1 MDNVN
6 IFINCNGESTG
17 ILVPI
22 SCTYVELVDLIN
34 SVLKFDKRS
43 SALSI
48 QYAVI
53 GCLSS
58 MKITNDNILRFYLE
72 LKRKDQNL
80 SSYPLQ
86 IDVTRSLESIPSIYN
101 LDISGDHEMERIDQQ
116 NQNHH
121 SLTTYTGNNSCYLH
135 RFVSSVCETI
145 PDFPEVEIEEDN
157 IIIAHPYFSAI
168 SEGRIFRD
176 KNVLKKTI
184 SLFAI
189 HHNFQYKVYRSD
201 KEEYVLKCLDD
212 NCMWHFRA
220 SRLSDTDLFK
230 IRYIKN
236 GHSCSMD
243 YVMGD
248 HRQATSSLLADC
260 IKHKYMD
267 AKTIYTPRDIIND
280 ASKTY
285 GVTLSYGKAWR
296 ARESALEKIVGEP
309 KDSYNNLPSFFIHV
323 DIKKSRD
330 DNTN

>member
-1 MDNVN
+1 MNPKLSKVSANCKKTPSSSCKTGDNIPYSDMDNVN

-34 SVLKFDKRS
+34 SVLKLDKRS

-58 MKITNDNILRFYLE
+58 MKITNDNTLRFYLE

-86 IDVTRSLESIPSIYN
+86 NDVTRSLES
-101 LDISGDHEMERIDQQ
+101 
-116 NQNHH
+116 
-121 SLTTYTGNNSCYLH
+121 NNSCYLH

-145 PDFPEVEIEEDN
+145 PDLPEVEIEEDN
-157 IIIAHPYFSAI
+157 IIIAHPDFSAI

-309 KDSYNNLPSFFIHV
+309 ED
-323 DIKKSRD
+323 
-330 DNTN
+330 